1 MSLTTST
8 STDADHP
15 VPSRPWTLLT
25 NPRRDDLDK
34 IATRLDLHPLVIED
48 LLTGRQQPKAES
60 FDGQLYLSIWDIDRR
75 DDGTTMTD
83 TDLAL
88 ILTADE
94 LILVQ
99 KGDTAEFRDLDALL
113 EGPGAVSIDSPLA
126 AAHRVLDA
134 VVRDFVELGAAVEKD
149 LDNLE
154 TEVFDS
160 RVHEDYRRIYRLRQR
175 IGQIDRASS
184 GLAEALRQSGDHIAR
199 LTEQQPHLR
208 PYFAH
213 LANDARGVSELTST
227 EHESL
232 DALVSSHQSNVST
245 RQNKDMRTISA
256 FAALL
261 AIPTVIAGI
270 YGMNFKNLPLLR
282 WEYGW
287 LVTGIAIVVIDVI
300 AFTLFRRRGWLG
312 EQADADE

>member
-8 STDADHP
+8 STGADHP
-15 VPSRPWTLLT
+15 LPSRPWTRLT
-25 NPRRDDLDK
+25 NPGRDELQN
-34 IATRLDLHPLVIED
+34 IATRLDLHPLVLDD
-48 LLTGRQQPKAES
+48 LLAGRQQPKAES
-60 FDGQLYLSIWDIDRR
+60 FDGQLYLSIWDIDRG
-75 DDGTTMTD
+75 DEGTTMTD

-88 ILTADE
+88 ILTPEE
-94 LILVQ
+94 LVLVQ
-99 KGDTAEFRDLDALL
+99 RGDTEEFRDLDALL
-113 EGPGAVSIDSPLA
+113 DESRPENIDSPLA

-134 VVRDFVELGAAVEKD
+134 VVRDFVELGASVEKD
-149 LDNLE
+149 LDALE

-160 RVHEDYRRIYRLRQR
+160 HVREDYRRIYRLRQR

-184 GLAEALRQSGDHIAR
+184 GLAEALQSAGEHIAR

-213 LANDARGVSELTST
+213 LANDARGVSKLTST

-232 DALVSSHQSNVST
+232 DALVSSHQSNVGT

-270 YGMNFKNLPLLR
+270 YGMNFKNLPLVR

-287 LVTGIAIVVIDVI
+287 LAIGITIVVVDVF
-300 AFTLFRRRGWLG
+300 AFARFRKRGWLG
-312 EQADADE
+312 DDADTDE